1 MLKLKNKSYFPA
13 KLDKL
18 VNSDLQIKYIIKEK
32 DIRIDFA
39 KFNKIC
45 LEVFEQFF
53 TNKLRLKN
61 LDNLLFL
68 QHKNLDCYSLFK
80 AIKYSYGKSAC
91 INLHKEMYSNVK
103 PPIIAINDLICQY
116 SHKNELQKLKEFK
129 QATNEVKQFID
140 RKFFNGG

>member
-18 VNSDLQIKYIIKEK
+18 VNSDLQIKYLIKEK

-80 AIKYSYGKSAC
+80 AIAFLLPEPSFVKKLSQAIFNKIS
-91 INLHKEMYSNVK
+91 EFSN
-103 PPIIAINDLICQY
+103 A
-116 SHKNELQKLKEFK
+116 S
-129 QATNEVKQFID
+129 
-140 RKFFNGG
+140 

>member
-1 MLKLKNKSYFPA
+1 MLKLKNKSYFPT

-18 VNSDLQIKYIIKEK
+18 VNSDLQIKYLIKEK

-53 TNKLRLKN
+53 TNKLKLKN

-80 AIKYSYGKSAC
+80 AIKYSYGKNAC
-91 INLHKEMYSNVK
+91 INLHKEMYSNIK
-103 PPIIAINDLICQY
+103 PSIIAINDLICQY

-129 QATNEVKQFID
+129 HATNEVKQFID
-140 RKFFNGG
+140 RKFFNG